1 MGPASLVMMD
11 RYENGLH
18 AIGLELQDRCPSSTL
33 HGVVGDI
40 SDGARVN
47 EIFAFYRPEIVFHA
61 AAHKHVPLME
71 ESPCEAIKNNVT
83 GSRILAATAERHGVD
98 RFIMISTDKAVN
110 PISVMGASK
119 RLAELVLRAQAPG
132 GATTFTIVR
141 FGNVLGSNGSVVP
154 RFLEQIRRGGP
165 VTVTHPDVRRF
176 FMLISEAVQ
185 LVLHAAAQATDG
197 ATYVL
202 EMGEQ
207 VRLVDLARQLIRL
220 SGFVPEQDI
229 PITFVGL
236 RPGEKLQEELVG
248 EGETVGRSSVDKVL
262 RVTERRRPSAEM
274 LATIASVEQRAARS
288 DAAGVAAL
296 LAALLPAFREA
307 RPCPVPRGMPR
318 GMIPLPADSARRV
331 PFDTSDGRL
340 PQPEVEAVDV
350 AVRKGPVFPG
360 RASVP
365 AVN

>member
-1 MGPASLVMMD
+1 
-11 RYENGLH
+11 
-18 AIGLELQDRCPSSTL
+18 
-33 HGVVGDI
+33 
-40 SDGARVN
+40 
-47 EIFAFYRPEIVFHA
+47 
-61 AAHKHVPLME
+61 
-71 ESPCEAIKNNVT
+71 
-83 GSRILAATAERHGVD
+83 
-98 RFIMISTDKAVN
+98 MISTDKAVN

-119 RLAELVLRAQAPG
+119 RLAELVLRAQPAGSP
-132 GATTFTIVR
+132 TTFTIVR

-185 LVLHAAAQATDG
+185 LVLHAAAQAADG

-236 RPGEKLQEELVG
+236 RPGEKLREELVG
-248 EGETVGRSSVDKVL
+248 DDETVQRSCVDKVL
-262 RVTERRRPSAEM
+262 RVTERWRPSAEV
-274 LATIASVEQRAARS
+274 LAAIAAVEQRAARS
-288 DAAGVAAL
+288 DAAGVMAL
-296 LAALLPAFREA
+296 LAALLPAYGEA
-307 RPCPVPRGMPR
+307 RPCPVPGRMPH
-318 GMIPLPADSARRV
+318 GIIPLPVDSSRRGGALARKAPPRERV
-331 PFDTSDGRL
+331 RPPAEPPLDTSEGRL
-340 PQPEVEAVDV
+340 QSPEVDVIDV
-350 AVRKGPVFPG
+350 AVRKCPE
-360 RASVP
+360 RASLP